1 MANVFTGIRAYI
13 FQCSYNSSSWL
24 DDPSTLISDL
34 ETALGNVTDLDSYN
48 RLLVSNVRN
57 SSRKEIEIEI
67 DGITYNGE
75 TKLDAT
81 ENDSLIT
88 DLETAMNTI
97 TDLTYDHINI
107 VNDVFTDDPTTG
119 WPGQS
124 YEEE

>member
-1 MANVFTGIRAYI
+1 MSTEHNGIRAYV
-13 FQCSYNSSSWL
+13 FQCVYDSDDWL

-34 ETALGNVTDLDSYN
+34 ETALGNVTDLNSYN

-67 DGITYNGE
+67 DGITYTNK
-75 TKLDAT
+75 TKLNAT

-97 TDLTYDHINI
+97 TDLVYDHVNIIN
-107 VNDVFTDDPTTG
+107 DTFLEDQTTG